1 MLKGH
6 TNMKKINWL
15 AALTLIASC
24 GTTLAADAPESWDG
38 LVQVKPKRMD
48 AAYLLPGADFRP
60 YTKLMIDP
68 TQVAFQ
74 KDWQKRVNDSRRLS
88 DRVDDEQAQKI
99 LAAARANFDD
109 VFAEAFTKA
118 GYTIVQAPAA
128 DVLRVSTAVVNLY
141 VNAPDTMSAGRSY
154 SFTTEAGE
162 ATLVLEVRDSL
173 TNALMGR
180 VLDRRETQG
189 SAGMQMTTS
198 VTNQS
203 EFRALFRQWAS
214 TAAKGLDELKA
225 HSPVPADLKPGQ
237 KMKD

>member
-1 MLKGH
+1 MTLKR
-6 TNMKKINWL
+6 WL
-15 AALTLIASC
+15 GAAVLLLALGSAAAS
-24 GTTLAADAPESWDG
+24 DAPESWDG

-48 AAYLLPGADFRP
+48 AAYLLPGADFRQ

-74 KDWQKRVNDSRRLS
+74 KDWQKRINDSRRLS

-99 LAAARANFDD
+99 LAAARTNFDD
-109 VFAEAFTKA
+109 VFVEEFTKA
-118 GYTIVQAPAA
+118 GYTIVKQPGP

-180 VLDRRETQG
+180 ALDRRETQG
-189 SAGMQMTTS
+189 GAGTQLTTS
-198 VTNQS
+198 VTNQV

-214 TAAKGLDELKA
+214 IAAKGLEELKS